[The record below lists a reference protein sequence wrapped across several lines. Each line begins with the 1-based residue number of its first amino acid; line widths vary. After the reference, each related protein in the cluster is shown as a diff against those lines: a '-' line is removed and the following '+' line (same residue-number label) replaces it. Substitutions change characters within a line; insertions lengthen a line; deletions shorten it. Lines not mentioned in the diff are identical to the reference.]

1 MVIKNILLEIGT
13 EEIPSRFLPD
23 ILDTLEKTAR
33 NDLAAARIP
42 FKSLS
47 AFATPRRIA
56 LAVRDT
62 EDLQKDLVST
72 FKGPAWSAAF
82 DANGN
87 PTRAAQGFAKSKG
100 VSIDR
105 LVPTEVDGVRYACA
119 EVSEPGGKTLDI
131 LAELLPALIRKL
143 VFPKNMFWDDPT
155 VRFARP
161 IRWILA
167 MADREVIPF
176 EYGGIQSG
184 STTTGHRFMGA
195 RKIVIDDASGFMDKL
210 YDNYVILDQDKRRQ
224 KMLAGIASLEKDL
237 DGSVELDPEIINEN
251 LYLVEYPVPFF
262 GAFNRKYLD
271 IPEEVL
277 TTSMKKNQ
285 KYFSVRGRNGKLVPF
300 FVGVSNNLAS
310 NMEVVREGNE
320 RVLRARLE
328 DAAFFWA
335 EDLKNPLAANVD
347 KLKNIVYQ
355 EKLGT
360 LYEKVAAIREL
371 ALWLCTEMDMKELI
385 PVVDRAAFLA
395 KADLVT
401 SMVYE
406 FPELQGVMGR
416 EYALRNGEP
425 ERVAK
430 AIYDQYLPKAAGSE
444 LPGDIPG
451 ALLGLSER
459 AFIIVNCHKAG
470 LEPTGSQDA
479 YGLRRAARC
488 INEIIWG
495 LRIDVDMSRLF
506 ARSAGTASGQDDVLG
521 KVLAFFSQ
529 RLLVQVKEK
538 GYGHELASL
547 AISVTGH
554 RPLQV
559 LRFLEVFSKIQGST
573 WFTDLV
579 TAAVRVRNILARSG
593 GESAGEVDPS
603 LFSKDAEKDLF
614 KEITG
619 IIPLVDDSLAKQDW
633 NALAGN
639 LAELSPHVTRFFND
653 VLVMDPDDRVRANR
667 IALLGMCSGLFLKVG
682 DVGVLKGA

>member
-1 MVIKNILLEIGT
+1 
-13 EEIPSRFLPD
+13 
-23 ILDTLEKTAR
+23 
-33 NDLAAARIP
+33 
-42 FKSLS
+42 
-47 AFATPRRIA
+47 
-56 LAVRDT
+56 
-62 EDLQKDLVST
+62 
-72 FKGPAWSAAF
+72 
-82 DANGN
+82 
-87 PTRAAQGFAKSKG
+87 
-100 VSIDR
+100 
-105 LVPTEVDGVRYACA
+105 
-119 EVSEPGGKTLDI
+119 
-131 LAELLPALIRKL
+131 
-143 VFPKNMFWDDPT
+143 
-155 VRFARP
+155 
-161 IRWILA
+161 
-167 MADREVIPF
+167 MADSEVIPF
-176 EYGGIQSG
+176 EYGGIKSG
-184 STTTGHRFMGA
+184 NTTTGHRFMGA
-195 RKIVIDDASGFMDKL
+195 RKIVINDAAGFMDKL

-262 GAFNRKYLD
+262 GSFNRKYLD

-310 NMEVVREGNE
+310 NMDVVREGNE

-360 LYEKVAAIREL
+360 LYEKVASTREL
-371 ALWLCTEMDMKELI
+371 ALWLCTEMDKKDLI

-425 ERVAK
+425 DRVAK

-495 LRIDVDMSRLF
+495 LGLDVDMSRLF
-506 ARSAGTASGQDDVLG
+506 AQSAGTVSEQDEVLG

-538 GYGHELASL
+538 GYGHELAAL

-573 WFTDLV
+573 WFTNLV

-593 GESAGEVDPS
+593 GESSVEVDPS
-603 LFSKDAEKDLF
+603 LFSKDGEKDLF
-614 KEITG
+614 GEITR
-619 IIPLVDDSLAKQDW
+619 IVPLVDDSLAKQDW

-639 LAELSPHVTRFFND
+639 LAELSPHVTRFFDD

-667 IALLGMCSGLFLKVG
+667 IALLGMCSSLFLKVG